1 MGKTQKK
8 AKATIPQGQFLR
20 MPQRF
25 RAYVAGYG
33 AGKSWV
39 GSMQLCMNAWQ
50 APGQDQGYF
59 APTYAHI
66 RDIFYPTIEEVA
78 YNMGLD
84 VDIKEGNKEVFL
96 SSGRQQRSV
105 IKCRSMERPQ
115 SIIGFKISHAMT
127 DEMDVLPVDKAT
139 TAWRKILARM
149 RYKDAK
155 NSVDITT
162 TPEGYLF
169 TYNTFVKAPSE
180 NPELKER
187 YGLIQASTRD
197 NAIHLPDDYIPSL
210 VEAYPKELISAY
222 LDGQFVNMR
231 SGTVYYSFDRKAHNS
246 TEQIK
251 EGEPLFIG
259 MDFNVQ
265 HMAATIYVQR
275 PSGWHAVAELK
286 EIFDTPDII
295 EIIQQKWPD
304 HAITVYPDA
313 TGDSRKTVNA
323 SASDIALLR
332 AARFRIKAHKA
343 NPFVKDRVMAVNKR
357 FQDGHLWVN
366 VKNCPTVAECL
377 EQQSYDANGEPDKKS
392 GKDHQNDATGYPIAY
407 EFPIQKR
414 NIKPFAPMG

>member
-1 MGKTQKK
+1 MAANEKK
-8 AKATIPQGQFLR
+8 VKATIPQGQFLG
-20 MPQRF
+20 MPQRL
-25 RAYVAGYG
+25 RAFVAGY
-33 AGKSWV
+33 ASGKSWV
-39 GSMQLCMNAWQ
+39 GSMQICINAWQ
-50 APGQDQGYF
+50 KPGQNQGFF

-78 YNMGLD
+78 FNMGLS

-96 SSGRQQRSV
+96 SSGGLQRSV

-115 SIIGFKISHAMT
+115 SIIGFSISHAMI
-127 DEMDVLPVDKAT
+127 DEMDILPVDKAT

-155 NSVDITT
+155 NSVDVTT

-187 YGLIQASTRD
+187 YGLIQASTYD
-197 NAIHLPDDYIPSL
+197 NAKNLPDDYIPSL
-210 VEAYPKELISAY
+210 VEAYPKELIDAY
-222 LDGQFVNMR
+222 LNGQFVNMR
-231 SGTVYYSFDRKAHNS
+231 SGTVYYAFDRKAHNS
-246 TEQIK
+246 KEKIK

-259 MDFNVQ
+259 MDFNVTK
-265 HMAATIYVQR
+265 MAATIYVQR
-275 PSGWHAVAELK
+275 HNGWHAVAELK

-295 EIIQQKWPD
+295 EVIHQKWPE
-304 HAITVYPDA
+304 HPVIVYPDA

-332 AARFRIKAHKA
+332 SARFLIKAKNK
-343 NPFVKDRVMAVNKR
+343 NPFVKDRVIATNKR
-357 FQDGHLWVN
+357 FQSGQLWVN
-366 VKNCPTVAECL
+366 VRECPTVAECF

-392 GKDHQNDATGYPIAY
+392 GKDHQNDASTYPIAF

-414 NIKPFAPMG
+414 DIRPFAPMG